1 MVDEFE
7 LLGCGEEEKCRAI
20 EERREPEA
28 IGFGERAEVARVR
41 DIVDR
46 GPVWMCLATGVRV
59 KVRKPNRGEWEGRER
74 NIESGGGR
82 RERRGI
88 YRGDVRADKKA
99 VTISGSRSRPAR
111 CGDDFSAA
119 PMHVITEAEI
129 IS

>member
-46 GPVWMCLATGVRV
+46 GPVWMCLATGGRV

-82 RERRGI
+82 G
-88 YRGDVRADKKA
+88 GVFTGGNVRADKKA